1 LARRSRRTRGG
12 LRPGGEHSDAGGPH
26 LAPRAPV
33 DLTTVLVH
41 GAHRRLPR
49 LTVANGPSPERL
61 EKQQRDVLTS
71 LNEALAP
78 FRILTRIACDISA
91 DHSLD
96 RTDELLGR
104 PEVLVRRERP

>member
-1 LARRSRRTRGG
+1 
-12 LRPGGEHSDAGGPH
+12 
-26 LAPRAPV
+26 
-33 DLTTVLVH
+33 
-41 GAHRRLPR
+41 

-61 EKQQRDVLTS
+61 EKQLDVLTS

-96 RTDELLGR
+96 RTDELRGR